1 MAWMTRMRDQ
11 IHLEARKEMDDAGRR
26 PRRSRLNRLDN
37 AMRAIARGL
46 GVHRTQKQKNEKRRA
61 RQGR

>member
-1 MAWMTRMRDQ
+1 MAWMTAMRDQ
-11 IHLEARKEMDDAGRR
+11 IHLEARMDMKGQEHRR
-26 PRRSRLNRLDN
+26 HRLNKLDN
-37 AMRAIARGL
+37 ATRAIARGL